1 MADLKAG
8 SLNVEITADNK
19 RLEKGLKEAEQKV
32 KQTDRKLEEF
42 GKTAERSTEKA
53 KGGFLEATGAT
64 QQFQSQISAALGVI
78 AGFAAVGAIAQG
90 IVKGFEDSREAV
102 EKADTSLEAFEIRL
116 KAIGAATPVFGQLIT
131 LGTGLAD
138 AFGRAAFE
146 AKRFQL
152 SAQSIPGLAG
162 VSAVLGVVGARGQE
176 LEEAQQAERRAA
188 LDQQLGIEVK
198 ALQTARLR
206 VQLQQAQL
214 KNDQDQIEFF
224 ENQIKIREVEEERL
238 RIGVLLGELEA
249 VGAKNTAIKLR
260 NAADDLKQQKL
271 KTIEL
276 EKQLKTSQV
285 ISATV
290 GGTTAIGAF
299 TTAASIAKSSATVP
313 QSSPAENAQVSLL
326 EEANRLLGQLVSGQ
340 GTAFA

>member
-8 SLNVEITADNK
+8 SVNIEVTADNK

-32 KQTDRKLEEF
+32 KQTDRKLKEF
-42 GKTAERSTEKA
+42 GRTAERSTEKA
-53 KGGFLEATGAT
+53 SGGFLEATGAT

-78 AGFAAVGAIAQG
+78 GGFAAVGAIAQG

-138 AFGRAAFE
+138 AFGRAAFQ
-146 AKRFQL
+146 AKQFQL
-152 SAQSIPGLAG
+152 TAQSIPGLAG
-162 VSAVLGVVGARGQE
+162 VSGGLGFFGALGQE
-176 LEEAQQAERRAA
+176 LEEAKQTERRAA

-206 VQLQQAQL
+206 VQLEQAQL

-249 VGAKNTAIKLR
+249 VGAKNTAVKLR

-276 EKQLKTSQV
+276 EKQLKATEV

-299 TTAASIAKSSATVP
+299 KTAASIARSSATVP

>member
-19 RLEKGLKEAEQKV
+19 RLEKGLKHAEQKV

-42 GKTAERSTEKA
+42 GKTAQRSTEKVS
-53 KGGFLEATGAT
+53 GGFLEATGAT

-90 IVKGFEDSREAV
+90 IVKGFDESREAV
-102 EKADTSLEAFEIRL
+102 EKADTALEVLQIRLEA
-116 KAIGAATPVFGQLIT
+116 IGKNTPVFGQLIQ
-131 LGTGLAD
+131 LGSGLAD

-146 AKRFQL
+146 AKKARTEAGQL
-152 SAQSIPGLAG
+152 GSSLGLAG
-162 VSAVLGVVGARGQE
+162 NLLFGARGQE
-176 LEEAQQAERRAA
+176 LDEAARAERRAA
-188 LDQQLGIEVK
+188 LDEQLGIEVK

-206 VQLQQAQL
+206 AQLEQAQL
-214 KNDQDQIEFF
+214 KNDQAQIEFF
-224 ENQIKIREVEEERL
+224 ENQIKIREIEEERL
-238 RIGVLLGELEA
+238 RIGVLLSQLEKE
-249 VGAKNTAIKLR
+249 GLRNTASKVR
-260 NAADDLKQQKL
+260 SAADDLKQQQL

-276 EKQLKTSQV
+276 EKQLKTNQA

-299 TTAASIAKSSATVP
+299 KTAASIAKSSATVP